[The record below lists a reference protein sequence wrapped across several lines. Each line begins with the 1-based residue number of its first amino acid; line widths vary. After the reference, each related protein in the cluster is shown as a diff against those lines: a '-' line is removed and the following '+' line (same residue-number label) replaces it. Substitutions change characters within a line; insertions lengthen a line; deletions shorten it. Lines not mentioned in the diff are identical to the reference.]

1 MTDTSQRLVNISVVT
16 ESNLRDAAF
25 DQGYRIGPEQA
36 AGWVFFRSASAPGE
50 IAMAVAAAVG
60 PFFLSVQHAGAA
72 REMIGRGL
80 HQAMP
85 CAKGHAAAFGF
96 ADLEQLYTGVSQ
108 VYRLSMSLPTLPL
121 ERFHEETSELGET
134 EAEAVIRVR
143 IGQNIFRDALMDY
156 WNGACPLTGIT
167 DRELL
172 RASHIIPWAECSSD
186 AQRLDVHNGLL
197 LSSLW
202 DAAFDTGLIS
212 FDDNGK
218 AVASPMLSDTAAERL
233 SLSSAPEL
241 SLTPAHRENLAWH
254 RLCRWKTD

>member
-1 MTDTSQRLVNISVVT
+1 MIETGQRLRSVPFVA

-25 DQGYRIGPEQA
+25 EQGFRIGPEQA
-36 AGWVFFRSASAPGE
+36 AGWIFFRSASAPGE
-50 IAMAVAAAVG
+50 ISLAAVAAVG

-72 REMIGRGL
+72 REMIGRGFE
-80 HQAMP
+80 QATP
-85 CAKGHAAAFGF
+85 CARGHSAAFVF
-96 ADLEQLYTGVSQ
+96 TDLGQLYRGVSQ

-121 ERFHEETSELGET
+121 ERFREETSELGET
-134 EAEAVIRVR
+134 EAEAVTRVR

-156 WNGACPLTGIT
+156 WNGVCPLTGIT

-172 RASHIIPWAECSSD
+172 RASHIIPWAECTSD

-202 DAAFDTGLIS
+202 DAAFDAGLIS
-212 FDDNGK
+212 FDDDGK
-218 AVASPMLSDTAAERL
+218 PVASPALSDIAAEEL
-233 SLSSAPEL
+233 SLSTAPPL

-254 RLCRWKTD
+254 RLRRWRAD

>member
-1 MTDTSQRLVNISVVT
+1 MVDPSQRLWNIPIAT

-36 AGWVFFRSASAPGE
+36 AGWIFFRSASAPGE
-50 IAMAVAAAVG
+50 IALAAEAAVG

-72 REMIGRGL
+72 REMINREFN
-80 HQAMP
+80 QAGT
-85 CAKGHAAAFGF
+85 CAKGHAAAFLF
-96 ADLEQLYTGVSQ
+96 ADLEQLYAGVSQ

-121 ERFHEETSELGET
+121 ERFQEETSGLGET
-134 EAEAVIRVR
+134 EAEAVTRVR
-143 IGQNIFRDALMDY
+143 IGQNIFRDALIDY
-156 WNGACPLTGIT
+156 WNGACPLTGIA

-202 DAAFDTGLIS
+202 DAAFDAGLIS
-212 FDDNGK
+212 FDDDGK
-218 AVASPMLSDTAAERL
+218 PVASPALSDIAAEEL
-233 SLSSAPEL
+233 SLSTSPPL

-254 RLCRWKTD
+254 RLRRWRAD

>member
-1 MTDTSQRLVNISVVT
+1 MTDTAQRLWNIPIVT

-36 AGWVFFRSASAPGE
+36 AGWMFFRSASAPGE
-50 IAMAVAAAVG
+50 VALAAVAAVG

-72 REMIGRGL
+72 REMISRGFG
-80 HQAMP
+80 QATP
-85 CAKGHAAAFGF
+85 CAKGHTAAFAF
-96 ADLEQLYTGVSQ
+96 TELEQLYAGVSQ

-121 ERFHEETSELGET
+121 ERFHEETFGLGET
-134 EAEAVIRVR
+134 EAEAVTRVR

-156 WNGACPLTGIT
+156 WNGACPITGIS

-218 AVASPMLSDTAAERL
+218 PVASPALSDIAAEEL
-233 SLSSAPEL
+233 SLSTSPPL

-254 RLCRWKTD
+254 RLHRWRAD

>member
-1 MTDTSQRLVNISVVT
+1 MIDVDQRLWNIPIVT

-25 DQGYRIGPEQA
+25 DHGYRIGPEQA
-36 AGWVFFRSASAPGE
+36 AGWMFFRSASAPAE
-50 IAMAVAAAVG
+50 VALAAVSAVG
-60 PFFLSVQHAGAA
+60 PFILSVQHAGAA
-72 REMIGRGL
+72 REMIDRGFD
-80 HQAMP
+80 QATP
-85 CAKGHAAAFGF
+85 CAKGHAVAFVF
-96 ADLEQLYTGVSQ
+96 ADLEQLYAGVSQ

-121 ERFHEETSELGET
+121 ERFQQETAGLGET
-134 EAEAVIRVR
+134 EAEAVTRVR
-143 IGQNIFRDALMDY
+143 IGQDIFRGALMDY

-202 DAAFDTGLIS
+202 DAAFDAGLIS
-212 FDDNGK
+212 FGDDGK
-218 AVASPMLSDTAAERL
+218 PIASPVLSDIAAEELFL
-233 SLSSAPEL
+233 STAPPL

-254 RLCRWKTD
+254 RLRRWRAD

>member
-1 MTDTSQRLVNISVVT
+1 MIDTGQRLWVIPIVA

-36 AGWVFFRSASAPGE
+36 AGWLFFRSASAPGE
-50 IAMAVAAAVG
+50 IALAAVAAVG
-60 PFFLSVQHAGAA
+60 PFLLSVQHAGAA
-72 REMIGRGL
+72 REMNGRGL
-80 HQAMP
+80 DPATP
-85 CAKGHAAAFGF
+85 SAKGHAAAFLF
-96 ADLEQLYTGVSQ
+96 TDLEQLYAGVSQ
-108 VYRLSMSLPTLPL
+108 AYRLSMSLPTLPL
-121 ERFHEETSELGET
+121 ERFQEETSELGET
-134 EAEAVIRVR
+134 EAEAVTRVR

-202 DAAFDTGLIS
+202 DAAFDAGLIS
-212 FDDNGK
+212 FDDDGK
-218 AVASPMLSDTAAERL
+218 PVASPALSDIAAERL
-233 SLSSAPEL
+233 SLYTAPPL
-241 SLTPAHRENLAWH
+241 SLTPAHRENLSWH
-254 RLCRWKTD
+254 RLRRWRAD

>member
-1 MTDTSQRLVNISVVT
+1 M
-16 ESNLRDAAF
+16 
-25 DQGYRIGPEQA
+25 A
-36 AGWVFFRSASAPGE
+36 AG
-50 IAMAVAAAVG
+50 G
-60 PFFLSVQHAGAA
+60 PSFLSVQHPGAA
-72 REMIGRGL
+72 RELIGRGFE
-80 HQAMP
+80 QAVP
-85 CAKGHAAAFGF
+85 CAKGHTAAFVF
-96 ADLEQLYTGVSQ
+96 ADLEQLYSGVSQ
-108 VYRLSMSLPTLPL
+108 TYRLSMSLPTLPL
-121 ERFHEETSELGET
+121 ERFQQETAGLGET
-134 EAEAVIRVR
+134 EAETLTRIR
-143 IGQNIFRDALMDY
+143 IGQDIFRDALMDY

-172 RASHIIPWAECSSD
+172 RASHITPWAKCSSD

-202 DAAFDTGLIS
+202 DAAFDAGLVT
-212 FDDNGK
+212 FDDGGK